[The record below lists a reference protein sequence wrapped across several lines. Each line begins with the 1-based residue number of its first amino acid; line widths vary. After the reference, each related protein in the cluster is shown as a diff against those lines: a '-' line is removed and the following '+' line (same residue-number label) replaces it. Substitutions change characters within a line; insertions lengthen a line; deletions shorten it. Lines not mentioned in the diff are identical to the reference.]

1 MEEKKLDTVLDKS
14 EMDGTSKDEH
24 GDVSLDN
31 KADAAPKSKRRRRRK
46 KAKNRHLVVSLQK
59 QKKPK
64 CMN

>member
-46 KAKNRHLVVSLQK
+46 KAKK
-59 QKKPK
+59 QATA
-64 CMN
+64 